1 MGSPTTLPHAALSG
15 ERLPLMEPSEEI
27 RRVVHRW
34 LVANR
39 DGDVDAVMVRISEH
53 SGLLAIGT
61 DPGEWWHGPERAVWR
76 RQIEESGGFP
86 LSWGE
91 IEAWEEGTVG
101 WAGMAMKLG
110 AVDGEGPSSQARAT
124 YVLHLEAGE
133 WKLVQVH
140 WSLPGMANAEL
151 LGMELTVSLEQLERA
166 VQQERPDLSGSAAA
180 DGTVTLV
187 FTDIV
192 DSTVLTA
199 RLGDHTWME
208 TVRRH
213 HDVIAETTDTHGG
226 KVVETQGDGAMLAFG
241 SARRAVA
248 CAKEIQ
254 VAISHAFEDASPPI
268 RVRIGIHTGDVL
280 HEEDRFFG
288 TTVNYAARVAS
299 HALGGEILVSR
310 LVHDLAEG
318 TGTEFLESRDV
329 ELKGLDGTHRLY
341 AVALP

>member
-1 MGSPTTLPHAALSG
+1 
-15 ERLPLMEPSEEI
+15 MEPSEEI

-39 DGDVDAVMVRISEH
+39 DGDVDGVMARISEH
-53 SGLLAIGT
+53 PGLLAIGT

-86 LSWGE
+86 LDWGE
-91 IEAWEEGTVG
+91 IEAWEEGSVG
-101 WAGMAMKLG
+101 WAGMTMKLG
-110 AVDGEGPSSQARAT
+110 ALDGDGPNTQARAT
-124 YVLHLEAGE
+124 YVLHLENGE

-140 WSLPGMANAEL
+140 WSIPGMANAEL

-166 VQQERPDLSGSAAA
+166 VLNDRPDLSESAAA

-208 TVRRH
+208 IVRRH
-213 HDVIAETTDTHGG
+213 HDVIAVTTVAHGG
-226 KVVETQGDGAMLAFG
+226 KVVETQGDGAMLVFG

-248 CAKEIQ
+248 CAQEIQ
-254 VAISHAFEDASPPI
+254 LAIGRAFERASPPI
-268 RVRIGIHTGDVL
+268 RVRIGIHTGDAL
-280 HEEDRFFG
+280 HDEDRFFG

-318 TGTEFLESRDV
+318 AGIQFLESRDV

-341 AVALP
+341 AVAVPGLSVR

>member
-1 MGSPTTLPHAALSG
+1 
-15 ERLPLMEPSEEI
+15 MEPSEEI

-34 LVANR
+34 LEANR
-39 DGDVDAVMVRISEH
+39 DGDAVAVMARISEH

-61 DPGEWWHGPERAVWR
+61 DPGEWWHAEERRVWR
-76 RQIEESGGFP
+76 RQIEESGGFE
-86 LSWGE
+86 LEWDE

-101 WAGMAMKLG
+101 WAGMTMKLG
-110 AVDGEGPSSQARAT
+110 AVDGDGLGSQARAT
-124 YVLHLEAGE
+124 YVLHLEKGE

-140 WSLPGMANAEL
+140 WSAPVANTEL
-151 LGMELTVSLEQLERA
+151 FGMELTVSLEQLERT
-166 VQQERPDLSGSAAA
+166 VLSERPDLAASAAA

-213 HDVIAETTDTHGG
+213 HEVIAETVAAHGG
-226 KVVETQGDGAMLAFG
+226 RVVETQGDGAMLAFG

-248 CAKEIQ
+248 CTKEIQ
-254 VAISHAFEDASPPI
+254 LAIGRAFENASPPI
-268 RVRIGIHTGDVL
+268 RVRIGVHTGDAL
-280 HEEDRFFG
+280 HDEDRFFG

-310 LVHDLAEG
+310 LVHDLVEG
-318 TGTEFLESRDV
+318 EGVDFLESRDV
-329 ELKGLDGTHRLY
+329 ELKGLDGSHRLY
-341 AVALP
+341 AVAVS

>member
-1 MGSPTTLPHAALSG
+1 
-15 ERLPLMEPSEEI
+15 MEPSEEI

-34 LVANR
+34 LEANR
-39 DGDVDAVMVRISEH
+39 DGDPDAVMARISERA
-53 SGLLAIGT
+53 GLLAIGT
-61 DPGEWWHGPERAVWR
+61 DAGEWWHGPERAVWR
-76 RQIEESGGFP
+76 HQIEESGGFP
-86 LSWGE
+86 IEWDE

-101 WAGMAMKLG
+101 WAGMTMKLG
-110 AVDGEGPSSQARAT
+110 ALDGGGPRSDSRAT
-124 YVLHLEAGE
+124 FVLHLESGE

-151 LGMELTVSLEQLERA
+151 LGMELPVSLEQLERA
-166 VQQERPDLSGSAAA
+166 VLSDRPDLSESAAA

-213 HDVIAETTDTHGG
+213 HEVIAETTVAHGG
-226 KVVETQGDGAMLAFG
+226 KVVETAGDGAMLVFA

-248 CAKEIQ
+248 CAQEIQ
-254 VAISHAFEDASPPI
+254 VGIGRAFENGSPPI

-280 HEEDRFFG
+280 QDDDRFFG

-318 TGTEFLESRDV
+318 TAIEFLESRDV

-341 AVALP
+341 AVAVR

>member
-1 MGSPTTLPHAALSG
+1 
-15 ERLPLMEPSEEI
+15 MEPSEEI

-34 LVANR
+34 LVAAR
-39 DGDVDAVMVRISEH
+39 DGDTAPFMARISEH
-53 SGLLAIGT
+53 PGMLAIGT
-61 DPGEWWHGPERAVWR
+61 DLGEWWHGPERAVWR

-86 LSWGE
+86 FAWDE

-101 WAGMAMKLG
+101 WAGVPTKLG
-110 AVDGEGPSSQARAT
+110 ALDGEGPSSPVRVT
-124 YVLHLEAGE
+124 FVLHLENGE

-140 WSLPGMANAEL
+140 MSLPAMANVEI
-151 LGMELTVSLEQLERA
+151 LGMELPVSLEQLERS
-166 VQQERPDLSGSAAA
+166 VLNDRPDFSESAAA

-199 RLGDHTWME
+199 RLGDQTWME

-213 HDVIAETTDTHGG
+213 HQVIADTTVAHGG
-226 KVVETQGDGAMLAFG
+226 KVVETQGDGAMLVFG

-254 VAISHAFEDASPPI
+254 GAIGRAFEHASPPI
-268 RVRIGIHTGDVL
+268 RVRVGVHTGDVL
-280 HEEDRFFG
+280 HDEDRFFG

-318 TGTEFLESRDV
+318 AEIEFLESRDV

-341 AVALP
+341 AVAAP